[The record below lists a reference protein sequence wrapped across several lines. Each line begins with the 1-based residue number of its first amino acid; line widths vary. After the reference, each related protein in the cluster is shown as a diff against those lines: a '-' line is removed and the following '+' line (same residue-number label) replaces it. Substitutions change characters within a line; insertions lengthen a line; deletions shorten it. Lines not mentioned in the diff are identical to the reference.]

1 MLSGWDGV
9 GDIPTRSYLRRFCF
23 GQFFLHW
30 SLLSLSKQSAS
41 RKNGNTLRVNGTR
54 SSLVH
59 DLSRSVVGIILGFFL
74 LSIFCLEINR
84 AISISFSTFRV
95 LILHLK
101 RYSFNV
107 ALSLNHK
114 VGQQVV
120 IPRYLTLLSHCT
132 ESTRLPLTLGWS
144 AHSAM

>member
-1 MLSGWDGV
+1 M
-9 GDIPTRSYLRRFCF
+9 
-23 GQFFLHW
+23 
-30 SLLSLSKQSAS
+30 
-41 RKNGNTLRVNGTR
+41 
-54 SSLVH
+54 
-59 DLSRSVVGIILGFFL
+59 ILGFFL
-74 LSIFCLEINR
+74 FSIFCLEINR